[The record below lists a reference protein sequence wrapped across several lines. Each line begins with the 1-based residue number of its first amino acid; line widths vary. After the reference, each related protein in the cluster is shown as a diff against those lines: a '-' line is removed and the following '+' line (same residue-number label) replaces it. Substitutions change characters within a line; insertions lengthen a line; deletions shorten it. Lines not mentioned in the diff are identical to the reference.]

1 MTEIID
7 NERTI
12 IYGENKKNLMSPEE
26 LRIALGLHDGE
37 NIQDY
42 ENIRTI
48 GIGGVGAV
56 LSAYEPGLNRE
67 IAIKLL
73 RPQFRDNAKHIE
85 TFIREARATAQ
96 IDHPNI
102 VPVHRIGVF
111 KDAGVYFTMKKVD
124 GETLRGIL
132 KKLRDGQADSR
143 RKYRLNRLLEIY
155 VSVCNAVAFAHSHGI
170 LHCDL
175 KPSNIMIG
183 NYGEVLV
190 MDWGMAQYRV
200 EMDKGVQD
208 GNKMEL
214 DLNCQLDKE
223 RTVREP
229 LTFGGTPAF
238 MAPEDLLQKNAGPT
252 QYSDIYSLGAILY
265 TILCWD
271 ISPFD
276 ASATIDQIAGQ
287 AIAGKIVPL
296 RKRVPKEQPLP
307 LELEAIC
314 KKAMHLDSKQ
324 RYASVDDLVQD
335 IRNYLDQYPVSAYSP
350 PPFYRLNKLILRHP
364 LIPVTIIAAILTWLG
379 FYGFVQLNNISH
391 ANTIMS
397 QAEYSYAQA
406 SELYFQAVR
415 SLRLLKTDDGAE
427 INSDAENN
435 FYRLLKEYE
444 NNCNLT
450 MELLGRA
457 ADYNRQHTD
466 IDRMVRDI
474 FKNLNYLYLSSNNFE
489 RLEQFL
495 TKARSRWGELSQTA
509 IANDYELR
517 AINRRLN
524 RNLGK
529 LKLQLPDNQLWQCM
543 LIEPD
548 RRERAVTQS
557 GDMDLAPGKYLVK
570 LTNQSS
576 RKELFI
582 PLKINSIGES
592 SLNLDNLPSE
602 IPDDMA
608 YIPAGPRI
616 DGTHQD
622 KYYVSVSNV
631 PAFLIKLDLVSL
643 SEYLEFWQTL
653 APEQKTRFTALD
665 IDKTPLWNRD
675 GKLKDGLVP
684 EAPVTG
690 LAPEAI
696 IGYCNFIGK
705 KLNAAVRL
713 PYLYEWE
720 KANNLINMDK
730 PENDGADNDNHLRE
744 LVLPSVTSSDEY
756 IIIGNLA
763 GQNIS
768 SFNTYFLSS
777 HAKKVGFRYVVD
789 LKP

>member
-12 IYGENKKNLMSPEE
+12 IYGENQKNLMSPEE

-85 TFIREARATAQ
+85 NFIREARATAQ

-111 KDAGVYFTMKKVD
+111 KDAGVYFTMKRVD

-132 KKLRDGQADSR
+132 KKLRDGQADAR

-155 VSVCNAVAFAHSHGI
+155 ISVCNAVAFAHSHGI

-200 EMDKGVQD
+200 EMDKGVQS

-214 DLNCQLDKE
+214 DLNCQLSKD

-229 LTFGGTPAF
+229 RTFGGTPAF
-238 MAPEDLLQKNAGPT
+238 MAPEDLMQTNAGPT

-276 ASATIDQIAGQ
+276 ASATIDQIAGS
-287 AIAGKIVPL
+287 AIAGKVVPL
-296 RKRVPKEQPLP
+296 RKRVPAEQPLP

-314 KKAMHLDSKQ
+314 KKAMHLDPKQ

-335 IRNYLDQYPVSAYSP
+335 IHNYLDQYPVSAYSP

-364 LIPVTIIAAILTWLG
+364 LIPVTIVAAILTWLG

-415 SLRLLKTDDGAE
+415 SLRALKTDGGNE

-450 MELLGRA
+450 MELLART

-474 FKNLNYLYLSSNNFE
+474 IKNLSFLYLSSNNFE

-495 TKARSRWGELSQTA
+495 QKARSRWGELTQTA
-509 IANDYELR
+509 ISNDYELR
-517 AINRRLN
+517 AISRRLN

-529 LKLQLPDNQLWQCM
+529 FNLQLPDSKLWQCA
-543 LIEPD
+543 LIQPD
-548 RRERAVTQS
+548 RQERAIKESSELELV
-557 GDMDLAPGKYLVK
+557 PGKYLVK
-570 LTNQSS
+570 LTNSNH
-576 RKELFI
+576 KELFI
-582 PLKINSIGES
+582 PLKINALGES
-592 SLNLDNLPSE
+592 SLNLGNLPDE

-608 YIPAGPRI
+608 YIPTGPRI

-643 SEYLEFWQTL
+643 AEYLEYWQTL
-653 APEQKTRFTALD
+653 DDSQKARFTALD
-665 IDKTPLWNRD
+665 ADKTPLWDRQ
-675 GKLKDGLVP
+675 GKLKAGFSPGD
-684 EAPVTG
+684 PVTG

-696 IGYCNFIGK
+696 IDYCGYIGK
-705 KLNAAVRL
+705 KLHAAVRL

-730 PENDGADNDNHLRE
+730 ADGGENDGETPVRE
-744 LVLPSVTSSDEY
+744 LVLPAASASDEY

-768 SFNTYFLSS
+768 SFNNYFLNS